1 MSIEFK
7 TTLKPT
13 YCYMRLHLSIE
24 NIPSTFLDL
33 RMYKSVALSAIREMY
48 GDVGLPGT
56 VDAIEMMDDKSAIMR
71 VPFEKATELRNALVF
86 KSKFDGNECVVRVI
100 KVAGN
105 LISVQSSGC
114 FDESEFQTKE

>member
-71 VPFEKATELRNALVF
+71 VPFE
-86 KSKFDGNECVVRVI
+86 
-100 KVAGN
+100 
-105 LISVQSSGC
+105 
-114 FDESEFQTKE
+114 